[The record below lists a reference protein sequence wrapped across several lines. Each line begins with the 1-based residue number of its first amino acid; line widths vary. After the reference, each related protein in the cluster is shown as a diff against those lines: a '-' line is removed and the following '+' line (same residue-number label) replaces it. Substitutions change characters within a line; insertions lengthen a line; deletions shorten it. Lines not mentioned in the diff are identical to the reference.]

1 MAAATPATPSA
12 REFARLAREH
22 SLVPVYRTVTA
33 DLETPGSAF
42 LRIAAKQP
50 EAFLL
55 ESVEGGEHVGRYTF
69 IGIEPYKKIVSRGA
83 NITVEEA
90 SQRRTFQGDI
100 FAELKQAL
108 SGHSPAR
115 LPGVPPFTAGAV
127 GFFAYD
133 GVRQIERLPSLAV
146 DELGVPDACLM
157 FFDQVL
163 AFDHVKKEIHLIV
176 TADLTREQ
184 AAGHTAA
191 VAYTR
196 ALKRLKRLEKRLA
209 RALPKPG
216 KKHARTPA
224 QAKLQLTSRTPRP
237 AFLKSVRRAKQYI
250 ASGDVFQCVLSQR
263 FDCVP
268 GVDAFDVYRALRI
281 VNPSPYMY
289 FLRFGLDAA
298 LATNPDAPSES
309 VILSEGR
316 SPKSKD
322 LRFEPSAST
331 TAGVAAGFS
340 PRNTPAKKDGASA
353 PGLPSKSS
361 ASTTA
366 PSILPMKSGKK
377 PKKHKKPKPP
387 KPTVHHIVGSS
398 PELLVR
404 VHGRDVEYRPIAGT
418 RPRSADE
425 VEDRRLEA
433 DLRADEKEVAE
444 HIMLV
449 DLGRNDVGRVS
460 EYGSV
465 KVKDLMFVERYSHV
479 MHLVSTLEG
488 RLRPE
493 LAAIDAFRAC
503 FPAGT
508 LSGAPKIRAMEI
520 IEELEPA
527 RRGVYGGSILYAD
540 FSGNLDSCIAIRTL
554 FMNGEQG
561 YIQAGAGLVAD
572 SVPENEFAEC
582 CNKARAVVRAIE
594 RARQQ

>member
-1 MAAATPATPSA
+1 MSSGSKSSALAASPSL
-12 REFARLAREH
+12 REFTRLAHEH

-33 DLETPGSAF
+33 DLETPVSAF
-42 LRIAAKQP
+42 LRIAADEP

-69 IGIEPYKKIVSRGA
+69 IGIEPYKKIVARGTS
-83 NITVEEA
+83 ITIEEGRD
-90 SQRRTFQGDI
+90 RRTFEGDI
-100 FAELKQAL
+100 FAELKQSL
-108 SGHSPAR
+108 SGHTPAR
-115 LPGVPPFTAGAV
+115 LPGLPPFTAGAV
-127 GFFAYD
+127 GFFSYD
-133 GVRQIERLPSLAV
+133 VVRQIERLPSLAK

-157 FFDQVL
+157 FFNQVL

-176 TADLTREQ
+176 TANLTSAEDPGAPSKLRLGGSAINEIY
-184 AAGHTAA
+184 A
-191 VAYTR
+191 R
-196 ALKRLKRLEKRLA
+196 ALKRLGRLEKRLA
-209 RALPKPG
+209 RALPKSK
-216 KKHARTPA
+216 KKHARTSA
-224 QAKLQLTSRTPRP
+224 QAKLQLAARTPK
-237 AFLKSVRRAKQYI
+237 ATFLKSVARIKEYI

-289 FLRFGLDAA
+289 FLRFGLDA
-298 LATNPDAPSES
+298 PAPSQES

-316 SPKSKD
+316 SPESKD
-322 LRFEPSAST
+322 LPL
-331 TAGVAAGFS
+331 
-340 PRNTPAKKDGASA
+340 DQ
-353 PGLPSKSS
+353 

-366 PSILPMKSGKK
+366 PALQPMKSGKK
-377 PKKHKKPKPP
+377 AKKLKKVKKPKPS
-387 KPTVHHIVGSS
+387 VHHIVGSS

-418 RPRSADE
+418 RPRSADD

-433 DLRADEKEVAE
+433 DLRADEKELAE
-444 HIMLV
+444 HVMLV

-479 MHLVSTLEG
+479 MHLVSSLEG
-488 RLRPE
+488 RLKAD
-493 LAAIDAFRAC
+493 LAPIDAFRAC

-554 FMNGEQG
+554 YMNGEQG
-561 YIQAGAGLVAD
+561 HIQAGAGIVAD
-572 SVPENEFAEC
+572 SVPEAEFAEC
-582 CNKARAVVRAIE
+582 NNKARAVVRAIE
-594 RARQQ
+594 RARI